1 MKNLREL
8 LTIAGLLLLVSC
20 GQTGSVTV
28 EDTDCLLNGETAE
41 ECGIDVATNAD
52 DIDKLE
58 ERVEELT
65 LSEQR
70 LLCLEGEF
78 QHCDVVNP
86 FINIAVGDI
95 IRLNEDY
102 GFVVTAS
109 IAEGSPNTVLIA
121 QAYGATTFAG
131 TYGVYHRFIISA
143 DGDITRKSVEI
154 ALPHAAYPGYERAN
168 STIDWSA
175 ELVEIDGEWA
185 MEKTN
190 EQIISIDF

>member
-1 MKNLREL
+1 MKNLQKI
-8 LTIAGLLLLVSC
+8 LTIAGLLLMVSC
-20 GQTGSVTV
+20 GKQIDS
-28 EDTDCLLNGETAE
+28 ESLERCINEQDCSEITTE
-41 ECGIDVATNAD
+41 TNAQ
-52 DIDKLE
+52 DIEALE
-58 ERVEELT
+58 EKVEELS
-65 LSEQR
+65 LAEQR
-70 LLCLEGEF
+70 LLCLEGEY

-102 GFVVTAS
+102 GFEVTAS

-121 QAYGATTFAG
+121 QAYGNTTFAG

-190 EQIISIDF
+190 GQIISIDF